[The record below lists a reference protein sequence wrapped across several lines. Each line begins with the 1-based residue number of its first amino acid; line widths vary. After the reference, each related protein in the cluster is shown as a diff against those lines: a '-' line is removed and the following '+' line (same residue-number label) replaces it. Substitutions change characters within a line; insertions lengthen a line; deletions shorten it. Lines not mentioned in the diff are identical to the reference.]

1 MYKSSI
7 AHFQGV
13 RRKGRV
19 QFGPHICT
27 TSLEKSVRPQKG
39 MPGYI
44 EGAYKVD
51 DEATL
56 KTLSESLIYL
66 QEGDVLIRKERT
78 ALYSSG
84 LGAGGRVMLIQ
95 LSRGS

>member
-1 MYKSSI
+1 MYKSST

-19 QFGPHICT
+19 QVGPHICT
-27 TSLEKSVRPQKG
+27 IGVEESVGPQKG

-56 KTLSESLIYL
+56 KTLSKSLIYL
-66 QEGDVLIRKERT
+66 QEGDVLIRKKRT

-84 LGAGGRVMLIQ
+84 FGAGGRIMLIQ
-95 LSRGS
+95 FSGDL